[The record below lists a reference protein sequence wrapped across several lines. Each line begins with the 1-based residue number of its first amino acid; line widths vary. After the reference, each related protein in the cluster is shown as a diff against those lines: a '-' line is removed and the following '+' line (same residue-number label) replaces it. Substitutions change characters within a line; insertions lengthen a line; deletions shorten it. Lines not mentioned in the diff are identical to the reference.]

1 MLILTDSV
9 YKLDKSYYPQALSE
23 ECKYV
28 VKDKGIKGLIIEGLH
43 FSKDESGNESESGN
57 EADIN
62 DDKSYF

>member
-9 YKLDKSYYPQALSE
+9 YKRDKSYYPQALSE

-28 VKDKGIKGLIIEGLH
+28 AKDKGIKGLIIEGLH

-57 EADIN
+57 ETDIN